1 MKILFVLKFRED
13 SGGRSYSH
21 HHFSSG
27 LYWSAKF
34 VADMLAR
41 TGVETKLVQVVDNND
56 IDREVAKFRPDIVI
70 IEALW
75 VVPEKF
81 DVLKHLHPQVKWV
94 VRLHSDMPF
103 LANEGIA
110 ISWIRGYSDRGI
122 TIAVNDRRMFTDVEG
137 IIETE
142 VVYLPNFYPVRNRIH
157 EIRCKDEDDVLR
169 VACFGAIRP
178 LKNQLIQA
186 VAAIRFAESINKK
199 LDFHING
206 TRVETGGVVVLEN
219 LRALFAGTPHELVE
233 HDWMHHD
240 RFLDIL
246 SLMDIGMQVSLSE
259 TFSIVSADLVSVGVP
274 IVVSPEVGWASL
286 VSKVKP
292 TDSRDIVAGL
302 EFAYAMPALNV
313 AANRRALKNSSEKA
327 VKEWKEFLQ

>member
-1 MKILFVLKFRED
+1 MKILFILKFRET
-13 SGGRSYSH
+13 GGGQSYSY

-34 VADMLAR
+34 VADMLTRRGIKA
-41 TGVETKLVQVVDNND
+41 KLVQVVDNND
-56 IDREVAKFRPDIVI
+56 IDREVAEFQPDIVV

-81 DVLKHLHPQVKWV
+81 DILKQLHPQVKWI

-110 ISWIRGYSDRGI
+110 IAWIRGYSDRGI
-122 TIAVNDRRMFTDVEG
+122 TIAVNDRRMLTDVDG

-142 VVYLPNFYPVRNRIH
+142 VVYLPNFYPVRSRMH
-157 EIRCKDEDDVLR
+157 EIRCKDEDDILR

-186 VAAIRFAESINKK
+186 VAAIRFAERIGKR

-206 TRVETGGVVVLEN
+206 TRVETGGNVVLEN
-219 LRALFAGTPHELVE
+219 LRALFAGTEHDLIE
-233 HDWMHHD
+233 HDWMHHG
-240 RFLDIL
+240 RFLEIL
-246 SLMDIGMQVSLSE
+246 RLMDIGMQVSLSE

-274 IVVSPEVGWASL
+274 IVVSPEVGWAS
-286 VSKVKP
+286 VISKVRP
-292 TDSRDIVAGL
+292 TDSRDIVDGL
-302 EFAYAMPALNV
+302 ERAYYIPGLNI
-313 AANRRALKNSSEKA
+313 AANRRSLKINGEKA